1 MSTGEPA
8 VEAERQIHVFSVK
21 QQLYGCTATIMNP
34 IEGEQG
40 PGGQPFRGGQKAIS
54 CVLPLFACAHV
65 GISQRMELC
74 MVLRIAFRGAGVCC
88 CRWTGIIAS
97 ADIYWKIPPEF
108 VVVRIKS
115 QCQA

>member
-54 CVLPLFACAHV
+54 CVLPLFACARV
-65 GISQRMELC
+65 C
-74 MVLRIAFRGAGVCC
+74 MMQTLLH
-88 CRWTGIIAS
+88 
-97 ADIYWKIPPEF
+97 
-108 VVVRIKS
+108 
-115 QCQA
+115 Q